1 MTVVP
6 AQQSGGGGGS
16 SGLYDVLELVLDRG
30 LVIDAFV
37 RVSLVGIE
45 ILKIDVRVVVA
56 SVDTYLRFAEACNR
70 LDLES
75 GPKKSPGLPEIVGEV
90 TESGARG
97 KSKGASPAPPRPSR
111 TPSSRAARARPS
123 RARGP
128 VRPPRGARRSRSE
141 HVRLRHH
148 RRLAS
153 LPARGH
159 GRRRRPG
166 APAAGADPG
175 ELAAVVS
182 DAPEGLRPKRR
193 ELLAHQNVLSE
204 IGAGGCVLPMRFGSV
219 APDDDTVTS
228 VLAERADHYLERLRA
243 LDGRV
248 EYNVKANHVEDAV
261 LHHVMALNPEIRALA
276 ESNRQSGGGSY
287 DDKIRLGEMVAEAV
301 KAREAEDGA
310 ALENALRGIAD
321 AESVGPESTGW
332 LANVSY
338 LVKRSTAEDFL
349 AAVEKARADMPH
361 LEIRLNGPLP
371 PYSFVEPGP
380 AEPAGTTVAAD
391 TGAE

>member
-1 MTVVP
+1 MSTYV
-6 AQQSGGGGGS
+6 
-16 SGLYDVLELVLDRG
+16 Y
-30 LVIDAFV
+30 
-37 RVSLVGIE
+37 GITA
-45 ILKIDVRVVVA
+45 VA
-56 SVDTYLRFAEACNR
+56 HPS
-70 LDLES
+70 
-75 GPKKSPGLPEIVGEV
+75 LPEGMGGVGD
-90 TESGARG
+90 
-97 KSKGASPAPPRPSR
+97 P
-111 TPSSRAARARPS
+111 ARP
-123 RARGP
+123 
-128 VRPPRGARRSRSE
+128 
-141 HVRLRHH
+141 LRV
-148 RRLAS
+148 LTQ
-153 LPARGH
+153 
-159 GRRRRPG
+159 
-166 APAAGADPG
+166 G

-219 APDDDTVTS
+219 APDDDAVTS

-243 LDGRV
+243 LDDRV
-248 EYNVKANHVEDAV
+248 EYNVKANHVEEAV

-276 ESNRQSGGGSY
+276 EANRQSGGGSY

-310 ALENALRGIAD
+310 ALENALRGNAD

-338 LVKRSTAEDFL
+338 LVKRATAEEFL
-349 AAVEKARADMPH
+349 AAVEQVRTDMPH

-380 AEPAGTTVAAD
+380 AEPAGTTAGGAE
-391 TGAE
+391 TGAG